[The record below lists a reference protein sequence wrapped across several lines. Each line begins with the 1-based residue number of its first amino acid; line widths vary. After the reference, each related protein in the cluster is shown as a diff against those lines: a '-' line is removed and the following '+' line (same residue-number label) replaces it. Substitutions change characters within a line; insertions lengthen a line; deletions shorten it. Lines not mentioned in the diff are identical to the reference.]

1 MTDPGCYFHGPEPIP
16 DGAFLV
22 CFECGHCWPTE
33 TDFIAD
39 VHNLAAEINTEPRN
53 DLPFCPLCSHD
64 F

>member
-16 DGAFLV
+16 AGAFLT

-39 VHNLAAEINTEPRN
+39 VQACVAEHGLTPTT